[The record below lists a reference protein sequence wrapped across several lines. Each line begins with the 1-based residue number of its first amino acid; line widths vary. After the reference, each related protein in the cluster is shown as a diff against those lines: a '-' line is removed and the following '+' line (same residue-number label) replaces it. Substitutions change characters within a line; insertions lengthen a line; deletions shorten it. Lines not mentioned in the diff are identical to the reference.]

1 MKPSLVE
8 EITQGYFLCVCRFL
22 LVAGHKTLTLGS
34 MEGRTLFTTPK
45 KRRWLTGLSR
55 DLYMGQDDSK
65 PESLG
70 RACVWWWEGEEA
82 KRKVSYVSQ
91 APSRLANLLFLFFFV
106 FTAWL
111 VGSYFPNQGLNP
123 GHCTES
129 TEF

>member
-70 RACVWWWEGEEA
+70 RACVWWHQDIFYLPTSEI
-82 KRKVSYVSQ
+82 VCNQ
-91 APSRLANLLFLFFFV
+91 ATTLLH
-106 FTAWL
+106 
-111 VGSYFPNQGLNP
+111 
-123 GHCTES
+123 GHQ
-129 TEF
+129 